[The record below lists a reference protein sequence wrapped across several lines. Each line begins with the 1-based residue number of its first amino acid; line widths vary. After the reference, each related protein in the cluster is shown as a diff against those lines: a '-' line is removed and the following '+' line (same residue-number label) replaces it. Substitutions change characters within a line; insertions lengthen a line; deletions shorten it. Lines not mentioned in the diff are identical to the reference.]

1 MEVKQI
7 GSQFWVVREDSS
19 PRGFSVVDGP
29 YPEASQAISMA
40 RLRDM

>member
-7 GSQFWVVREDSS
+7 GSQFWVVREDGS
-19 PRGFSVVDGP
+19 PRGFSIIDGP
-29 YPEASQAISMA
+29 YPEPSQAVSMA